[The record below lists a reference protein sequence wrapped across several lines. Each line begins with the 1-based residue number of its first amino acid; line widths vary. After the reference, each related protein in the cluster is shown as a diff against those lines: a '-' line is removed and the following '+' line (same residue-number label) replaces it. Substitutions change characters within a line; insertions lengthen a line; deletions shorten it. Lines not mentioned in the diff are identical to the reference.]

1 MSELENTKTIMSF
14 QKPNQ
19 NREKTPSLNHSD
31 LVKNG
36 PKLVTIKSVPKVI
49 TRKTDQKKFHL
60 VTIEV
65 NGVDHTYFIPN
76 KEIEDS
82 LKEHVGKTVV
92 LIASGNDKQGTAT
105 MEIQAAMVKGSQL
118 TQPVIDAAASKPA
131 QWQTVATS
139 QSPQKPAGEAI
150 KNPEPKDR
158 EVKVFL
164 CQAANLMR
172 LCVKKAND
180 IAVELGLPDAHRQ
193 GIASSL
199 FIQADRHGHIFKMP
213 VSAYSPDQ
221 LGWGASKADSPKTPQ
236 PEEEA
241 K

>member
-1 MSELENTKTIMSF
+1 MNKSTQQYPEAKTL
-14 QKPNQ
+14 K
-19 NREKTPSLNHSD
+19 HSY
-31 LVKNG
+31 LVKQGKPQLAVISEG
-36 PKLVTIKSVPKVI
+36 PKWVKNNTLCVVKVI
-49 TRKTDQKKFHL
+49 ID
-60 VTIEV
+60 
-65 NGVDHTYFIPN
+65 GVPHVYFTEN
-76 KEIEDS
+76 KEIANKFSD
-82 LKEHVGKTVV
+82 HIGKSVC
-92 LIASGNDKQGTAT
+92 LIASGNSKQGTDS
-105 MEIQAAMVKGSQL
+105 MEIQ
-118 TQPVIDAAASKPA
+118 
-131 QWQTVATS
+131 
-139 QSPQKPAGEAI
+139 PAGIPASELIKPKEAPQSSQKAPQEEI

-158 EVKVFL
+158 EAKVFL

-236 PEEEA
+236 PEEA
-241 K
+241 ND